1 MAATSLQPV
10 GRPLKYQ
17 DPEELQVLIDNYFES
32 CWSIDQD
39 GMKTQTIPYTV
50 TGLGLAIGLSRKQI
64 IEYSDKDKFRNSIK
78 EARQRCEQYAET
90 MALTG
95 RNQAGAIF
103 ILKNYGWKDV
113 QQLDVNDI
121 TEYTDEELRRRANR
135 LIASGETD

>member
-32 CWSIDQD
+32 CWSIDSD
-39 GMKTQTIPYTV
+39 GVRTQTEPYTI
-50 TGLGLAIGLSRKQI
+50 TGLGLSIGLSRRQI
-64 IEYSDKDKFRNSIK
+64 IEYGNRDLFHNAIK
-78 EARQRCEQYAET
+78 EAKLRCENYAEKI
-90 MALTG
+90 LLSG
-95 RNQAGAIF
+95 RNQAGSIF
-103 ILKNYGWKDV
+103 ALKNYGWKDV

-135 LIASGETD
+135 LIAAGETD